1 MFFMDS
7 LIIYLINIFIVNF
20 FTNNFKTQYSNYAL
34 EFLQYWREI
43 LNTKLLLFSEEA
55 TVLRVFF

>member
-20 FTNNFKTQYSNYAL
+20 FTNNFKTQIM
-34 EFLQYWREI
+34 R
-43 LNTKLLLFSEEA
+43 LNFCNIGGKYTKPLLFSEEA
-55 TVLRVFF
+55 TVLRVFFLT